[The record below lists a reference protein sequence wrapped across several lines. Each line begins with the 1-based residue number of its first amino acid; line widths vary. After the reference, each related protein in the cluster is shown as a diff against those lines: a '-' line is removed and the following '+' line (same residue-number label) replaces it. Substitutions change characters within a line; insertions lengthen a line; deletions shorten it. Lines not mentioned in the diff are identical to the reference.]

1 MTYDILNESTYNC
14 MIGLDEQF
22 FSLVPGHLEI
32 DEYTLHLL
40 T

>member
-1 MTYDILNESTYNC
+1 MTYDILNETTYNC
-14 MIGLDEQF
+14 MIGVYGQI
-22 FSLVPGHLEI
+22 FSRVTGHLEI